1 MKREGRGK
9 KWRNLILVLS
19 RCLTSFMNN
28 PYFSLGTTSGPY
40 QTGLMGNCALR
51 LSRRTVGRCR
61 RRCPK
66 KLERTHVM
74 SRNGFSLPRSFRG
87 MGGRTS
93 VSGFTSLFSL
103 TQPNKH
109 FLPPLLPLSFR
120 GGVEVRANAVTVPNF
135 YFFLT
140 IVISPASGRHTVLLC
155 SGFWLLLSPP
165 RPSADLRLPKARSRI
180 GTPLLLSFSLGGV
193 ARSSGCPSLP
203 SLALLFAVAASNSV
217 PPSLPRAATT
227 HATGRRRGGRT
238 W

>member
-1 MKREGRGK
+1 MEEF
-9 KWRNLILVLS
+9 NLGSLS
-19 RCLTSFMNN
+19 LSYLF
-28 PYFSLGTTSGPY
+28 YEQSLFFLGHDLGALPDRTDGELRFATVTT
-40 QTGLMGNCALR
+40 NCWAPPPPPL
-51 LSRRTVGRCR
+51 
-61 RRCPK
+61 PK